1 MSLALASRLNAV
13 LRNGRHPED
22 SRSLERVEGSCA
34 DNGAPSQASAFLVGK
49 KLSLIIIAV
58 AIVAL
63 AGGCN
68 QPDSTPVSTNRPSK
82 STTASDGASPTSNE
96 IGQAMIG
103 KQITVHGKVGFS
115 KIGWYVLLD
124 NQQEIYFFPGRSSD
138 WESSAEMRG
147 KLVTATG
154 VLRFSQCPKNPL
166 TDKEGRVINKEG
178 RIIDR
183 CSDYY
188 YFDDQPSQVRPAP
201 GA

>member
-22 SRSLERVEGSCA
+22 SRSLERVEGSC
-34 DNGAPSQASAFLVGK
+34 
-49 KLSLIIIAV
+49 
-58 AIVAL
+58 
-63 AGGCN
+63 
-68 QPDSTPVSTNRPSK
+68 
-82 STTASDGASPTSNE
+82 
-96 IGQAMIG
+96 
-103 KQITVHGKVGFS
+103 VHGKVGFS